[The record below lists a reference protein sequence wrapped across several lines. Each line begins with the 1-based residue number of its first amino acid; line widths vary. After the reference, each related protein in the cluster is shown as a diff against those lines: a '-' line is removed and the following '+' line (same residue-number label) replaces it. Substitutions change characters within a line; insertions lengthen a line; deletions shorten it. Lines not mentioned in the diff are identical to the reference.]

1 MWVNYNQKLTL
12 KKPFW
17 AEVDLVTNQGESQE
31 ERTCNRDSEIKSY
44 SEISNNKFGFVT
56 TKEISSPRYQK
67 ISMDLKMSFIWNS
80 LKARLFKSFLS
91 TYLCK
96 MQMISGRLDQKTWPS
111 CFKAL
116 QQESTTLTWCCVERW
131 VTTVRLELL
140 L

>member
-1 MWVNYNQKLTL
+1 MKILTGILISQSENYLEEAILRRSGCGDKSGN
-12 KKPFW
+12 
-17 AEVDLVTNQGESQE
+17 SQE
-31 ERTCNRDSEIKSY
+31 ERTCDRDPEIKSY

-96 MQMISGRLDQKTWPS
+96 MQMISGRLDQKT
-111 CFKAL
+111 
-116 QQESTTLTWCCVERW
+116 
-131 VTTVRLELL
+131 
-140 L
+140 